1 MSPSLT
7 PTQTLILWCII
18 GKGGGAWRSEVK
30 PEPSAA
36 DRKALEKARAITSE
50 KRGRSLWLEV
60 TETGWAWANDHLNA
74 PLPSKTQSAGPI
86 LQSWLAYLHA
96 FMQRRGIAL
105 AEIMAGSNEAQ
116 AKPDG
121 LTREASNSRET
132 QVRHAYLDATG
143 GAWNERVR
151 LSELR
156 RRLAG
161 VPRQLLDAVL
171 LKMQQ
176 ASALV
181 LFRLDNQ
188 REITD
193 EDREAAL
200 LIAGEPRHVLRMGG

>member
-1 MSPSLT
+1 MS
-7 PTQTLILWCII
+7 
-18 GKGGGAWRSEVK
+18 
-30 PEPSAA
+30 
-36 DRKALEKARAITSE
+36 RKL
-50 KRGRSLWLEV
+50 
-60 TETGWAWANDHLNA
+60 
-74 PLPSKTQSAGPI
+74 
-86 LQSWLAYLHA
+86 
-96 FMQRRGIAL
+96 
-105 AEIMAGSNEAQ
+105 
-116 AKPDG
+116 
-121 LTREASNSRET
+121 ET
-132 QVRHAYLDATG
+132 QVRQAYLHATG

-151 LSELR
+151 LSIVRHL
-156 RRLAG
+156 LPG